1 MTERKR
7 DDDTATPPPDDAL
20 ARAAEQGPLPGVEDD
35 EDDRAVNPDS
45 QETVGQRPEDE
56 AEEITGFKGR

>member
-7 DDDTATPPPDDAL
+7 DDDTATPQPDDPL

-45 QETVGQRPEDE
+45 QEPVGQRPEDE